1 MRTSPLGMRRVLR
14 RAPSA
19 LLLSLVLVAV
29 TAAACSDDGGD
40 DTSPTT
46 TSPTTEA
53 SAAGGEGGEE
63 TTTTEDT
70 DETTTTTEGT
80 GTSEAGSEDA
90 GTPLTDAEV
99 AGELERLYEAYV
111 ASFVAARERG
121 GLDEQFR
128 GDLARIFF
136 PDLLENEISGIESVG
151 GLAAVVPEPGPIPIT
166 DVTVEISQPGCASGS
181 AVFDLRP
188 LVGAAVPGPI
198 KRFFKIEP
206 SEAQTGWRFSA
217 LGSTEDGGSFAG
229 ASCEG

>member
-1 MRTSPLGMRRVLR
+1 MRRVRR
-14 RAPSA
+14 RAPTA
-19 LLLSLVLVAV
+19 LLLTLALVPA
-29 TAAACSDDGGD
+29 TAAACSDDGGDD

-46 TSPTTEA
+46 TSPTTETA
-53 SAAGGEGGEE
+53 AAGGEGGDE
-63 TTTTEDT
+63 TTTTEDAG
-70 DETTTTTEGT
+70 ETTTTAPTETTET
-80 GTSEAGSEDA
+80 GDDAGPEGA
-90 GTPLTDAEV
+90 GTPLTDAQV
-99 AGELERLYEAYV
+99 AGELERLYQDYV
-111 ASFVAARERG
+111 ASFVAARDRG

-136 PDLLENEISGIESVG
+136 PDLLQNEISGIESVG
-151 GLAAVVPEPGPIPIT
+151 GLGALVPEPGPIPIT
-166 DVTVEISQPGCASGS
+166 DVSVEISEPGCASGS

-198 KRFFKIEP
+198 KRFFKIEL